1 MKHLK
6 IKFLAIFC
14 LPAVLSFAQNNAQ
27 EAPRYELSLNQAIE
41 LARKNNENYK
51 NALLE
56 KDLAKQSVNEVL
68 STGLP
73 QINGQVQAVHNP
85 VVATLALPDF
95 ISPAVYGNLVAY
107 GLIDPRNPN
116 TPPPPARILPA
127 QFGVKN
133 SLTASVSASWL
144 LFDGGYLM
152 GLKASKEYVKLSSL
166 SAKQAEIEL
175 ELSVKK
181 AYYSIMLLKASQAAI
196 NQNIVLLEKTAN
208 EINANLKV
216 GFVEQIDA
224 DRIKLALSNVKIQA
238 GKVEDQL
245 NVAQQYLKLLLAVEP
260 NATILLTDDLEKI
273 NPDALMPAMALNDFS
288 ERIEMKLLDQQKKL
302 NAIDR
307 KRWQYGYAPSLVAF
321 GSYQRNSFG
330 NTFGDLGNQ
339 WFEGSSIGA
348 TLSIPLF
355 DGLRKS
361 AMIQKTRINDLKIQ
375 NGKNLLQ
382 RSIEI
387 ERINARNAFL
397 RAKQTYDLQAENE
410 KLARDLYNRANIR
423 YREGLGSSLEIT
435 GAQTDLLNAQN
446 NKLAALYDLLVAE
459 AEFIKASGK

>member
-6 IKFLAIFC
+6 IKFLAILC
-14 LPAVLSFAQNNAQ
+14 LLAAFSFAQNSAQ
-27 EAPRYELSLNQAIE
+27 EVARYELSLNQAIE
-41 LARKNNENYK
+41 LARKNNDNYK

-56 KDLAKQSVNEVL
+56 KDLAKQTVNEVL

-107 GLIDPRNPN
+107 GLVDPTNPN
-116 TPPPPARILPA
+116 TPPPPTRILPA

-152 GLKASKEYVKLSSL
+152 GVKASKEYVKLSSL
-166 SAKQAEIEL
+166 NAKQAEIEL
-175 ELSVKK
+175 DLSVKK
-181 AYYSIMLLKASQAAI
+181 AYYSIMLLKASETAI
-196 NQNIVLLEKTAN
+196 NQNVVLLEKTAN
-208 EINANLKV
+208 EINATLKV
-216 GFVEQIDA
+216 GFAERIDA

-238 GKVEDQL
+238 GKVQDQL

-260 NATILLTDDLEKI
+260 NATVVLTDDLEKI
-273 NPDALMPAMALNDFS
+273 NPDALMPVMALNDFS

-302 NAIDR
+302 NTLDR
-307 KRWQYGYAPSLVAF
+307 RRWQYGYAPSLVAF
-321 GSYQRNSFG
+321 GSYQQNSFG

-339 WFEGSSIGA
+339 WFEGSAVGA

-355 DGLRKS
+355 DGLKKS
-361 AMIQKTRINDLKIQ
+361 AMIQKTRINERKIQ

-387 ERINARNAFL
+387 ERLNARNAFL
-397 RAKQTYDLQAENE
+397 RAKQNYDLQTENE
-410 KLARDLYNRANIR
+410 KLAQDIYNRANIR

-435 GAQTDLLNAQN
+435 SAQTDLLNAQN
-446 NKLAALYDLLVAE
+446 NKLAAMYDLLIAE